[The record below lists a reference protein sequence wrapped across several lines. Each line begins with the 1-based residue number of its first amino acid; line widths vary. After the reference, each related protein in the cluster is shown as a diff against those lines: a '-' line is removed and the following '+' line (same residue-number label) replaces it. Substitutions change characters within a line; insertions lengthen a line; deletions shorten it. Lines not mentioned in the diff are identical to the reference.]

1 MAEQSTY
8 EAIAAALFQEIE
20 QGRLRPGDPLPSE
33 AALRAQWG
41 VTPTTV
47 RRALRELEVAGLTR
61 GESGRGVFV
70 RAYERAAVEVDRAGG
85 VAEAGAQTVDVS
97 VVQPTSALAELLPG
111 ITSFVRRRSS
121 NHPGLS
127 TYYPRPLIKRIPA
140 LGEPVPLGEP
150 DEELLAQAG
159 IVIADREAEVV
170 SRMPVPREARLLGLP
185 PGTPVME
192 VLVVLLDAEGGVQA
206 VREALYPADRYR
218 LRLRMR

>member
-8 EAIAAALFQEIE
+8 EAIAAALFQDIE
-20 QGRLRPGDPLPSE
+20 HGRLRPGDPLPSE

-70 RAYERAAVEVDRAGG
+70 RAYDRAAVEVAHTGG
-85 VAEAGAQTVDVS
+85 VSEAGAQTVDVS
-97 VVQPTSALAELLPG
+97 VVQPTPTLAELLPG
-111 ITSFVRRRSS
+111 ATSLIRRSSS

-127 TYYPRPLIKRIPA
+127 TYYPRHLVERIPA
-140 LGEPVPLGEP
+140 LGEPQPLDAP

-159 IVIADREAEVV
+159 IAVAEREVEVV
-170 SRMPVPREARLLGLP
+170 CRMPVPREARMLGLP

-192 VLVVLLDAEGGVQA
+192 VLVALMDAQGGVQA
-206 VREALYPADRYR
+206 VREALYGGDRHK